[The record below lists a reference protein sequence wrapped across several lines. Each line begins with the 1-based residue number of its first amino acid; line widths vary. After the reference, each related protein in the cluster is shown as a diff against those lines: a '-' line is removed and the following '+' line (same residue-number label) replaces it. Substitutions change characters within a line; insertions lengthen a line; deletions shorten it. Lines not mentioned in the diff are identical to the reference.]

1 MPRLS
6 VLLPVKNGAA
16 HLPAALAST
25 VAALPADAEL
35 VVVDDAS
42 DDATPAILARAA
54 ERDARVRVLRRA
66 MSSGVAAALNHGLRD
81 SDSELVGRMDADDVC
96 GRGRFRSQTAL
107 LGAADF
113 VFGSML
119 LMDPAGRLRGA
130 ASPLPITPAA
140 ARYHLLIGNFLS
152 HPTMSCRRS
161 ALETL
166 GGYADVVVEDYELW
180 LRAAAAGL
188 RLRKAVRPVLRY
200 RVHPGQI
207 TRTWAPAAADALL
220 DERYARLLPEEL
232 RDVTSVLRHSA
243 VTRRRD
249 GDEASA
255 AWRRLREWIR
265 RESHGLPG
273 IDRLVL
279 AERLRTT

>member
-54 ERDARVRVLRRA
+54 EGDRRVRVMRREA
-66 MSSGVAAALNHGLRD
+66 SSGVAAALNHGLRH

-96 GRGRFRSQTAL
+96 ARGRFRSQTAL
-107 LGAADF
+107 LDRADF

-119 LMDPAGRLRGA
+119 LTDPAGRLRGA

-140 ARYHLLIGNFLS
+140 ARYHLLVGNFLS

-161 ALETL
+161 AMESL
-166 GGYADVVVEDYELW
+166 GGYADIVVEDYELW

-188 RLRKAVRPVLRY
+188 RLRKTVRPVLRY
-200 RVHPGQI
+200 RVHPAQI
-207 TRTWAPAAADALL
+207 TRTWAPAATDALL
-220 DERYARLLPEEL
+220 DERYSRLLPEHLREL
-232 RDVTSVLRHSA
+232 TPVLRHSA

-249 GDEASA
+249 DEQSAA
-255 AWRRLREWIR
+255 AWRRLRDWIR
-265 RESHGLPG
+265 REARGLRPF
-273 IDRLVL
+273 DRLVL
-279 AERLRTT
+279 AERLRSI